1 MRTSA
6 ETRTWPGPTA
16 PLSPDP
22 SSDSWVQS
30 LACHE
35 QSQTR
40 PADTWPIMAS
50 KDCVPLVRSRFPL
63 GNKGAACR
71 GSGQREAGALSGG
84 GKERGREGLVG
95 AEEMRPPPPLPPQII
110 SPVCR
115 CGHSVGTL
123 RALSWPESKNWPPP
137 ALQSHL
143 AWKAGSS
150 WAGTRPSLRRK
161 VIWSLALGRKVL
173 THSGH
178 GLPQPQLSRYLLE
191 DRGFLGM
198 PFQETSL
205 CS

>member
-1 MRTSA
+1 MTAGCKALPIMSSPKPA
-6 ETRTWPGPTA
+6 LQTPGP
-16 PLSPDP
+16 
-22 SSDSWVQS
+22 SWPQKTLTCCTVFS
-30 LACHE
+30 
-35 QSQTR
+35 
-40 PADTWPIMAS
+40 
-50 KDCVPLVRSRFPL
+50 LVRSRFLL
-63 GNKGAACR
+63 GNKGPACR

-84 GKERGREGLVG
+84 RTERGGEGLVG
-95 AEEMRPPPPLPPQII
+95 AEEMCPPPLPPQTI

-143 AWKAGSS
+143 AWKVGSS
-150 WAGTRPSLRRK
+150 WAGTRPSLHRK
-161 VIWSLALGRKVL
+161 VIWSLALGRKAL

-178 GLPQPQLSRYLLE
+178 GLPHPQLPRYLLE

>member
-35 QSQTR
+35 QSQSR

-95 AEEMRPPPPLPPQII
+95 AEEMRPPLP
-110 SPVCR
+110 SPHGSFR
-115 CGHSVGTL
+115 QFADVGTL
-123 RALSWPESKNWPPP
+123 WALCEHSAGLNPRTG
-137 ALQSHL
+137 HL
-143 AWKAGSS
+143 LLC
-150 WAGTRPSLRRK
+150 R
-161 VIWSLALGRKVL
+161 VIWPGKQGAAGQEPGPPFAGR
-173 THSGH
+173 SH
-178 GLPQPQLSRYLLE
+178 GAWLW
-191 DRGFLGM
+191 GGKF
-198 PFQETSL
+198 
-205 CS
+205 